1 TPVCSIPISQPQL
14 KLKIK
19 DLNQNIVC
27 ILCAGYFIDATTI
40 TECLHTFC
48 KSCIVKYLQ
57 MSKQCPMC
65 NIKIHETQPLINLRP
80 DRTMQDVVYGLVPN
94 LFESEERRKR
104 DFYRARG
111 LDKVQS
117 KIQQKSFSGKLD
129 PSGGHFYRNDEQV
142 SLCLE
147 KYRCQGIDENEEP
160 YNALQKRYI
169 RCSVRA
175 CVSHLQKLLM
185 KKLAIPDRMEINL
198 FCQDHILYEDEPMK
212 YVWLAHWQGKAAP
225 MVLHYQVR
233 SSRSA
238 ADKNG

>member
-1 TPVCSIPISQPQL
+1 MFRYDDADDEPPL

-80 DRTMQDVVYGLVPN
+80 DRTMQDVVYRLVPN
-94 LFESEERRKR
+94 LFEGEERRKR
-104 DFYRARG
+104 EFYRARG

-117 KIQQKSFSGKLD
+117 KVQLKSFSGKLD
-129 PSGGHFYRNDEQV
+129 PSGSHFYRNDEQV

-147 KYRCQGIDENEEP
+147 KHRSQMLNQSESP
-160 YNALQKRYI
+160 SSLQKRYI
-169 RCSVRA
+169 RCSVRT
-175 CVSHLQKLLM
+175 CVSHIQKLLI
-185 KKLAIPDRMEINL
+185 KKLAVPERIEINL
-198 FCQDHILYEDEPMK
+198 YCEDHILYEDEPLK

-225 MVLHYQVR
+225 MILHYQLE
-233 SSRSA
+233 SSKILS
-238 ADKNG
+238 DKSG